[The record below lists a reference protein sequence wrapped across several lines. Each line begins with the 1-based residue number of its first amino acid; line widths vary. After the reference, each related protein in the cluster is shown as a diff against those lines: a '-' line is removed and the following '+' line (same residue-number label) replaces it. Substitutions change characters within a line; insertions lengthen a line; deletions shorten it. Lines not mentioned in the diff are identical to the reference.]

1 MACGLSTC
9 SSWAQYLQGMGSLV
23 VACWLGY
30 SVAPGVL
37 VTCIV
42 RQSLNH
48 WTMYVFIMGSPMY
61 VFIMLFLLHL
71 VLVDCTFP
79 LLVEFFFELLTLL
92 RKNPCVD
99 SVNFTNA
106 CTCVTMTLIKIQI
119 HNDFAAG

>member
-1 MACGLSTC
+1 MARGLSTC

-79 LLVEFFFELLTLL
+79 LLVEFFSELLTFL
-92 RKNPCVD
+92 RKNL
-99 SVNFTNA
+99 SVCRFGEFHK
-106 CTCVTMTLIKIQI
+106 CI
-119 HNDFAAG
+119 HLCNHDPDQDTDTQ